1 MSSYPK
7 TLKYYKIP
15 LKPLIQKPGGTCLIS
30 GVFVKEAA
38 CAIQT
43 DGFLATLALKN
54 KASGSRQFMGNN
66 LRKELLPLKIA
77 NDLGSWGK

>member
-1 MSSYPK
+1 M
-7 TLKYYKIP
+7 I
-15 LKPLIQKPGGTCLIS
+15 C

-38 CAIQT
+38 CAIQS

-54 KASGSRQFMGNN
+54 EVSGSRQIMGNNN